1 MPRMSHIYN
10 AKHLTSPQ
18 VSCVSIFYR
27 IQIFITNTTQFILP
41 HSHLQFASTRVE
53 HVVKNT
59 TLEYP
64 VEMHICI
71 VQQSEGSV
79 KHIRCSTIKDSSF

>member
-27 IQIFITNTTQFILP
+27 IQITNTTQFILP

-53 HVVKNT
+53 PVVKNP

-71 VQQSEGSV
+71 VQQLEGSV
-79 KHIRCSTIKDSSF
+79 KTYRMFNNPRQFV